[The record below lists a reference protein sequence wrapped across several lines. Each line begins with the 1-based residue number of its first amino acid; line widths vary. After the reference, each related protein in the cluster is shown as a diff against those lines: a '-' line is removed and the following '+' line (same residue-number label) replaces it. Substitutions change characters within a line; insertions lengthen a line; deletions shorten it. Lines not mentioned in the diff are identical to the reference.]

1 MNTQKA
7 SLSFTGDILCHREQL
22 AACRTDSGFEFRPIL
37 EPAAEVLAAADFLV
51 GNLETLFAG
60 KEAGYTSELYS
71 FNTPDD
77 FARMLA
83 SAGFDLVS
91 TANNHCLDR
100 ELPGLKRTLD
110 VLDREGISHTGTAR
124 SPEER
129 ERVCLREINGIR
141 TAFLSCTYGTN
152 SFANGIFLRE
162 DEEYAVNLLQ
172 PQETRPGAIHLLDSP
187 EKIAEAMR
195 LNRTREY
202 PPPQLEQL
210 RAQIRNCR
218 EADADF
224 VIVLLHCGG
233 QYNPLP
239 DPFTEFI
246 ANQLRLFGA
255 DLIVGNHP
263 HVVQKADLAGGALLF
278 YSLGNFA
285 GYPGE
290 SPESR
295 KNPISET
302 SLLLTVELEKAD
314 GVTRAT
320 RAAYRL
326 MRSVVRGDG
335 RAVAVPVDQLIRQE
349 SDPRKRSIYAN
360 DLRIAVNAFL
370 DRPPETPVEP
380 AESYPLPL
388 F

>member
-124 SPEER
+124 SPGER

-141 TAFLSCTYGTN
+141 TAFLSCTMG
-152 SFANGIFLRE
+152 
-162 DEEYAVNLLQ
+162 
-172 PQETRPGAIHLLDSP
+172 PP
-187 EKIAEAMR
+187 ELCR
-195 LNRTREY
+195 L
-202 PPPQLEQL
+202 
-210 RAQIRNCR
+210 I
-218 EADADF
+218 
-224 VIVLLHCGG
+224 GG
-233 QYNPLP
+233 L
-239 DPFTEFI
+239 
-246 ANQLRLFGA
+246 
-255 DLIVGNHP
+255 
-263 HVVQKADLAGGALLF
+263 GGAFGLV
-278 YSLGNFA
+278 LGMTGA
-285 GYPGE
+285 CA
-290 SPESR
+290 
-295 KNPISET
+295 
-302 SLLLTVELEKAD
+302 LLLL
-314 GVTRAT
+314 
-320 RAAYRL
+320 
-326 MRSVVRGDG
+326 
-335 RAVAVPVDQLIRQE
+335 VAVLSSVG
-349 SDPRKRSIYAN
+349 
-360 DLRIAVNAFL
+360 AVV
-370 DRPPETPVEP
+370 P
-380 AESYPLPL
+380 
-388 F
+388 